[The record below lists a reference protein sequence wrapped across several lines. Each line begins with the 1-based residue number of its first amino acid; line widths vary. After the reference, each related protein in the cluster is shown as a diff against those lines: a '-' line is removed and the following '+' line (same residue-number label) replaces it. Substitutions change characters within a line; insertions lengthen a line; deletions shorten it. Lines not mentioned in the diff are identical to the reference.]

1 MAKIVINKPFVK
13 DVLSKQLFKRFF
25 YTYEYVNNYN
35 YYYNNVF
42 FISTESVLNLLDKYW
57 DYYYYFNSYNS
68 NISSKYYFEKTQK
81 LLQNNIITED
91 EYNILYNQIVFL
103 SNTNINF
110 NSSILHYEEVND
122 YYYLHFEQPL
132 KLEKRWDNSINNPNN
147 ENIYLTFIDTIDTTY
162 TFSNGENHQLVTT
175 YSYKLTD
182 MQGDGDIRLDHI
194 DKIDYIDS
202 LILPLKA
209 PKEIKLN

>member
-1 MAKIVINKPFVK
+1 MAKLIINKPFVK
-13 DVLSKQLFKRFF
+13 DVMSKQLFKRFF
-25 YTYEYVNNYN
+25 SKLNQN
-35 YYYNNVF
+35 NNVF

-57 DYYYYFNSYNS
+57 KYYYIYDKSYESTYLSDYND
-68 NISSKYYFEKTQK
+68 IYLKKTNN
-81 LLQNNIITED
+81 LLDKNIISEE

-103 SNTNINF
+103 TNDNIIF
-110 NSSILHYEEVND
+110 NPSFFHYEEVND
-122 YYYLHFEQPL
+122 YYYLHFEKPL
-132 KLEKRWDNSINNPNN
+132 KLRNRWDNNINNPNN
-147 ENIYLTFIDTIDTTY
+147 ENIYLTYIDVYNKYYFPDTNEY
-162 TFSNGENHQLVTT
+162 RLATT

-209 PKEIKLN
+209 PKEINLN